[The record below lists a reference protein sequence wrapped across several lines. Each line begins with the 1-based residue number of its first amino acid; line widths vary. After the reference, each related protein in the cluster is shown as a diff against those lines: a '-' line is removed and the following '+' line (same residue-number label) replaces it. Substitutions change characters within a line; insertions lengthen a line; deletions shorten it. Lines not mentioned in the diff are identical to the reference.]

1 MQLICYCIYCHV
13 LYAYLFLDEHFEL
26 YVVKTIVSTDSLKTY
41 RGGRIEFNIS
51 SVCDRAPDLESTGGK
66 PLPLPPVETSVGL
79 LYFTRLF
86 IVESEK
92 RIQNKIKF
100 ECQIIDK
107 INSERFGDTV
117 V

>member
-86 IVESEK
+86 IVESE
-92 RIQNKIKF
+92 
-100 ECQIIDK
+100 
-107 INSERFGDTV
+107 SEKNEYEK
-117 V
+117 